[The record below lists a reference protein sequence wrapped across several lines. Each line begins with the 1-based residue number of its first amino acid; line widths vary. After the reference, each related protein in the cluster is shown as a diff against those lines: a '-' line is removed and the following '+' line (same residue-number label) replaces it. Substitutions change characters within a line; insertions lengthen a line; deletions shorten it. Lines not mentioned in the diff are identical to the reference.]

1 MEIWWGNIAF
11 PGKRLSKKWGV
22 SFFAMQRSSTDC
34 RKQALLAA
42 LKESRFIIST
52 ACESAGV
59 GRRTFYYWMDT
70 DADFKRAV
78 EDMQEEATDY
88 VESKLMQCIDAGK
101 ERSIIFYLKTK
112 GRRRGYQERG
122 DSENEMLERDEW
134 TLFGN
139 SSLKALAS
147 RYSQDELM
155 SIPDPDDLL
164 GV

>member
-1 MEIWWGNIAF
+1 
-11 PGKRLSKKWGV
+11 
-22 SFFAMQRSSTDC
+22 MQRSSTDC

-42 LKESRFIIST
+42 LKTSRFVIAT

-78 EDMQEEATDY
+78 EDTQEEATDY

-112 GRRRGYQERG
+112 GRKRGYQERG
-122 DSENEMLERDEW
+122 ESDNEMLERDEMS
-134 TLFGN
+134 LFGN
-139 SSLKALAS
+139 SALKAVAS
-147 RYSQDELM
+147 RFSLDELM
-155 SIPDPDDLL
+155 NIPDPDDLL